1 MSTLTLHPPSREF
14 TARTESQRIEAL
26 AIANTVRG
34 ARSRLKQDLKAGRQ
48 SVIPLLVSPPPWL
61 ESMKVADLLLAL
73 PKWGRVRVAKA
84 LAANEISASK
94 TVGGMSIRQRR
105 ALLIALGVK
114 AKATA
119 AGEREW
125 EHG

>member
-1 MSTLTLHPPSREF
+1 MSTLTLVQPSREF
-14 TARTESQRIEAL
+14 TERSAVQRVDAL
-26 AIANTVRG
+26 AIANATRA
-34 ARSRLKQDLKAGRQ
+34 ARSALKRDLKAGRQ

-84 LAANEISASK
+84 LAQNEISASK

-105 ALLIALGVK
+105 ALLIALGVRVRSEV
-114 AKATA
+114 TA
-119 AGEREW
+119 AGERER
-125 EHG
+125 